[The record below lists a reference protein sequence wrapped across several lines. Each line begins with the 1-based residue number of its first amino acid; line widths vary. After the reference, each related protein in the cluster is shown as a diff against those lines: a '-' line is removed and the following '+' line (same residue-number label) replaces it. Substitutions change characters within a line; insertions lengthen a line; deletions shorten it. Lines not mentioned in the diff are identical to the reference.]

1 MLKSAI
7 LTICVLL
14 WGASVRAEDLTP
26 KDYDLAC
33 AVVAAIE
40 LAQMPN
46 RDTADWWSAFSE
58 LSFYLGRLT
67 VRDNHA
73 YWRQIIAGRVAERH
87 NQPNSPDAVNVCL
100 DLFNKTIVGK

>member
-7 LTICVLL
+7 LAICVLL
-14 WGASVRAEDLTP
+14 WGASGRAEDLTP

-33 AVVAAIE
+33 AVVASIE

-46 RDTADWWSAFSE
+46 RDWWSAFSE

-67 VRDNHA
+67 VRDSHA
-73 YWRQIIAGRVAERH
+73 YWRQIITGFVFADKPTEALKE
-87 NQPNSPDAVNVCL
+87 
-100 DLFNKTIVGK
+100 I